1 MPPSTINSPEVRR
14 RKLLDDAIQNPTQ
27 GGPRVDHMNA
37 HNQASPALAQA
48 KADAM
53 ATTNPLT
60 AGIQQQAT
68 KPKQETE
75 LINGIPHLKLP
86 EKKYPGPA
94 SMLGSSMASTIGFA
108 ATAPFGDRAADY
120 REASRA
126 GLDASD
132 EIKAAAQAKAQSPLS
147 KPMPPATSTS
157 DAGITAG
164 LAGVNVAQTS
174 QPGVSKIT
182 GAGLAS
188 PLYTNVND
196 VREAISGL
204 KRQTVGDGGA
214 APGASLLGGVGA
226 LPEGLAR
233 QANANAIRQQMID
246 AQPRGGVGILGGL
259 DPMGRTRQER
269 ENDEKSARWRQDE
282 LIGKVKYIPQMA
294 GIAGE
299 ALRGGSQ
306 QSVEETR
313 QQGIMAGVGA
323 QRRGQDM
330 QAMNEAA
337 RLAGNPAENALKTAQ
352 AKIAGV
358 GADKAQAE
366 SAMLAEAQNPN
377 TPPERRKALIASI
390 LAAQGK
396 SPNDNRYLSTP
407 TKVYNEMGQIT
418 GEEARVFDKE
428 SGRFVGVGQQ
438 AQSTGAA
445 QKVKADMAAGKISR
459 EEAIKQL
466 KAMGYN

>member
-1 MPPSTINSPEVRR
+1 MAT
-14 RKLLDDAIQNPTQ
+14 LDEEKKKAQ
-27 GGPRVDHMNA
+27 GFNRTFNAATDDPMNVSRA
-37 HNQASPALAQA
+37 RAASPLFGGAQNYDPATVGQPESAPARPTAIGNAVSSGLAAIGGALSHS
-48 KADAM
+48 D
-53 ATTNPLT
+53 
-60 AGIQQQAT
+60 
-68 KPKQETE
+68 
-75 LINGIPHLKLP
+75 
-86 EKKYPGPA
+86 
-94 SMLGSSMASTIGFA
+94 
-108 ATAPFGDRAADY
+108 DRAAI
-120 REASRA
+120 AA
-126 GLDASD
+126 KKKQAPL
-132 EIKAAAQAKAQSPLS
+132 AAAASATPVAALPNYGSEGRVTRESINPYQA
-147 KPMPPATSTS
+147 PAGAT
-157 DAGITAG
+157 
-164 LAGVNVAQTS
+164 VAHTS

-182 GAGLAS
+182 GAGLKS
-188 PLYTNVND
+188 PLYSSVQD
-196 VREAISGL
+196 PSQAIAGL
-204 KRQTVGDGGA
+204 KNQTVGDGGA

-306 QSVEETR
+306 QGVEETR

-407 TKVYNEMGQIT
+407 TKVYNETGQIT

-428 SGRFVGVGQQ
+428 TGQFVGSNQSMQ
-438 AQSTGAA
+438 AKQAPSAA
-445 QKVKADMAAGKISR
+445 VEFLKKNPNQAAAFKAKY
-459 EEAIKQL
+459 
-466 KAMGYN
+466 GYLPEGF

>member
-14 RKLLDDAIQNPTQ
+14 RKLLE
-27 GGPRVDHMNA
+27 
-37 HNQASPALAQA
+37 SPALAQA

-204 KRQTVGDGGA
+204 KRQTASDGGA
-214 APGASLLGGVGA
+214 IQGAGILGGIQ
-226 LPEGLAR
+226 EGLAR
-233 QANANAIRQQMID
+233 QARANAIRQQMID

-259 DPMGRTRQER
+259 DAMGRTRQER

-407 TKVYNEMGQIT
+407 TKVYNETGQIT

-428 SGRFVGVGQQ
+428 SGQFVGVGQQ